1 MPRPK
6 GSKNKPKTQAQSLNT
21 SHIFTDEKLSITLNA
36 DNAVKI
42 DVIKKYAMYLNEY
55 CKGDG
60 ESEITLDTLINSL
73 LDEVCTKYIKNIAKN
88 HNIKSDE
95 FASILAVLPPVACQ
109 IMDAVES
116 SVACARRAEKMRIL
130 AHAPFTARQLD
141 LFPSPATVT
150 HATDDTQDKGVID
163 MPTAMDDVETAAEM
177 AF

>member
-1 MPRPK
+1 MARPK
-6 GSKNKPKTQAQSLNT
+6 GSKNKPKTKEKAVDT
-21 SHIFTDEKLSITLNA
+21 AHVVTDERLSITLNA

-88 HNIKSDE
+88 HNIKPDE

-116 SVACARRAEKMRIL
+116 SVACARRAEKKRIL
-130 AHAPFTARQLD
+130 AHAPFAARQLD
-141 LFPSPATVT
+141 LFPETASVT
-150 HATDDTQDKGVID
+150 HAADDDQEDVVP
-163 MPTAMDDVETAAEM
+163 MPSSMDDIEAAAEM
-177 AF
+177 AL